1 MTRAHCAVVDLDI
14 GTRGARAT
22 AIDLDGGI
30 LTEERNMCT
39 G

>member
-1 MTRAHCAVVDLDI
+1 MTRAHCAVVGLDI

-22 AIDLDGGI
+22 AIDPDGGI

>member
-1 MTRAHCAVVDLDI
+1 MTRAHCAVVGLDI
-14 GTRGARAT
+14 RTRGARAT
-22 AIDLDGGI
+22 AMDLDGGI